1 MDDFEFDEPEEPQ
14 HYAMMTPTMIG
25 HRPQCALD
33 AATRFAEFPRQER
46 INSLRPHLI
55 RYSLFPP
62 RRDPE
67 TAPITMEEL
76 KGLVRK
82 WKLHHERNF
91 WRNHTSKDDVVN
103 ALHAYMRERRRLEDL
118 KREIA
123 AKREAMSAAGRG
135 KRTSGDHEGD
145 GRGGS
150 PSRASAL
157 SERAAEKKAEK
168 DAIER
173 LIHASEEAAQSGK
186 YTPIHERMSD
196 DEAEAKYWKKEDKAS
211 NARAL
216 SLSPRARARS
226 RSLASSLSPVSLS
239 LSRPAR
245 ADDALPLARLRGRD
259 RARRPDLALA
269 DGQVDGAVAL

>member
-1 MDDFEFDEPEEPQ
+1 MDEFEPFDEPAEPQ
-14 HYAMMTPTMIG
+14 PYAMMTPTMIG
-25 HRPQCALD
+25 HRPQCALGQRRQ
-33 AATRFAEFPRQER
+33 RFAEFPRQER

-123 AKREAMSAAGRG
+123 AKREAMSAQRAGQARG
-135 KRTSGDHEGD
+135 GDHAGARAAGLAE
-145 GRGGS
+145 
-150 PSRASAL
+150 PRASW
-157 SERAAEKKAEK
+157 R
-168 DAIER
+168 
-173 LIHASEEAAQSGK
+173 
-186 YTPIHERMSD
+186 
-196 DEAEAKYWKKEDKAS
+196 
-211 NARAL
+211 
-216 SLSPRARARS
+216 
-226 RSLASSLSPVSLS
+226 
-239 LSRPAR
+239 
-245 ADDALPLARLRGRD
+245 
-259 RARRPDLALA
+259 
-269 DGQVDGAVAL
+269 

>member
-1 MDDFEFDEPEEPQ
+1 MDEFEPFDEPAEPEP
-14 HYAMMTPTMIG
+14 YAMMTPTMIG

-123 AKREAMSAAGRG
+123 AKREAMTRAGTGRG
-135 KRTSGDHEGD
+135 RGGSDHEGD

-150 PSRASAL
+150 PSRASR
-157 SERAAEKKAEK
+157 RAARGREEAEK

-173 LIHASEEAAQSGK
+173 LIHASEEAARAGSTRRSTSAG
-186 YTPIHERMSD
+186 D
-196 DEAEAKYWKKEDKAS
+196 DEAEAKYWKKEDKATT
-211 NARAL
+211 ARAL
-216 SLSPRARARS
+216 SLSPRARA
-226 RSLASSLSPVSLS
+226 LSLSRLVSQPSLS
-239 LSRPAR
+239 LSLSP
-245 ADDALPLARLRGRD
+245 G
-259 RARRPDLALA
+259 ARR
-269 DGQVDGAVAL
+269 

>member
-1 MDDFEFDEPEEPQ
+1 MDDLELDEPEEPQ

-123 AKREAMSAAGRG
+123 AKREAMTQAGKGR
-135 KRTSGDHEGD
+135 

-150 PSRASAL
+150 DHEDARDGKGAARASAL

-196 DEAEAKYWKKEDKAS
+196 DEAEAKYWKKEDKVRGEGERESAS
-211 NARAL
+211 A
-216 SLSPRARARS
+216 PRARAARYRAPLFS
-226 RSLASSLSPVSLS
+226 SPRPRRRSLA
-239 LSRPAR
+239 
-245 ADDALPLARLRGRD
+245 PLF
-259 RARRPDLALA
+259 RR
-269 DGQVDGAVAL
+269 